1 VSVSHPESAND
12 VPQDAHHAAM
22 AWLDSRGV
30 PYVVLKHPKTF
41 AALDEAVASGVDPR
55 ETLKTL
61 VLSDRG
67 QHILAVVPASHH
79 LDIGRARAALQASP
93 DLRLASESEIAEE
106 FPAFELGA
114 IPPFGPML
122 PAPEVVD
129 VRILYRERVLCS
141 GGDHVH
147 SLAIDP
153 RDLIRVTEPRVAD
166 ICAHRHPSHEHD
178 FESLPHL

>member
-1 VSVSHPESAND
+1 VSVSHSESAND
-12 VPQDAHHAAM
+12 DSQDAHQAAM

-30 PYVVLKHPKTF
+30 PYVVSRHPKTF

-67 QHILAVVPASHH
+67 QHMLAVVPASHH
-79 LDIGRARAALQASP
+79 LDISRVRAVLEASP
-93 DLRLASESEIAEE
+93 NLRLASETEIARD

-129 VRILYRERVLCS
+129 VRILYRDRVLCS
-141 GGDHVH
+141 GGDHIHALV
-147 SLAIDP
+147 IDP

-166 ICAHRHPSHEHD
+166 ICEHGHLSHEHD
-178 FESLPHL
+178 FESLPHV